1 MNTAHELLETVRRD
15 GAARFATTS
24 LASDHAPITRR
35 VRRQRAV
42 RTAGASLASVGAA
55 GALVFVAAHQIQSQP
70 APGGTPG
77 ATAVPT
83 ATASTSPT
91 PTAPEMLSVAVY
103 RQERVEAIAADL
115 AEAFGATE
123 DAALQALT
131 RALPAEAGGNPEGWV
146 LSGEYG
152 FEAGS
157 TLDDA
162 AASMVGTMLSALE
175 SQGVPRERWLDTV
188 VLASIVQQEAP
199 AGSADQADV
208 ARVLLN
214 RLDAGMKL
222 QIESPLAYYLHAD
235 TELVGDDGWA
245 VDTPYNTYMYEGLPP
260 GAIGVTT
267 PEALHA
273 AINPRQG
280 DWLYFLRGED
290 GTVTLFRTFE
300 EYAVAVDEMY
310 PGTGASD

>member
-1 MNTAHELLETVRRD
+1 MNTAHELLEAVRRD
-15 GAARFATTS
+15 GAARFAATS
-24 LASDHAPITRR
+24 LATDHAPLTRR

-42 RTAGASLASVGAA
+42 RTVGVSVASVGAA
-55 GALVFVAAHQIQSQP
+55 GALVFAVAHQIPAQL
-70 APGGTPG
+70 APGVT
-77 ATAVPT
+77 
-83 ATASTSPT
+83 TSPT
-91 PTAPEMLSVAVY
+91 NPASASPTPSVPVTLSVAVHK
-103 RQERVEAIAADL
+103 QERIEAIAADL
-115 AEAFGATE
+115 AEAFGVTPDE
-123 DAALQALT
+123 ALQALT
-131 RALPAEAGGNPEGWV
+131 RALPAEADANPEGWV

-152 FEAGS
+152 FAAGS

-162 AASMVGTMLSALE
+162 AAALVGTMLSALE

-199 AGSADQADV
+199 AGSADQADM
-208 ARVLLN
+208 ARLLLN

-245 VDTPYNTYMYEGLPP
+245 VDTPFNTYLYEGLPP
-260 GAIGVTT
+260 SAIGAAT

-290 GTVTLFRTFE
+290 GTVALFLTFE
-300 EYAVAVDEMY
+300 EYAIAVDEMY